1 MLANA
6 EDVIDLTADKSDE
19 DDGVPAG
26 PGGVPAGPGEDSK
39 VKATLPGAVDAAQK
53 RVSEAAYF

>member
-26 PGGVPAGPGEDSK
+26 PGGDSK
-39 VKATLPGAVDAAQK
+39 VKAMLPGAVDAAQK